1 MKRPKPGV
9 LLRAIVSGALLA
21 YVLMRVQWAEARDL
35 VGQTDWFFLVVS
47 VAVGIAMIFVSAWK
61 WYLLLRARGK
71 HLSLIRL
78 FQLYLVGYFF
88 NNVLPTNVGGDVI
101 RGYEAG
107 RELDD
112 KATAMASVFVER
124 FTGLTALVLLAVIS
138 FVSNLKLFGDTRFA
152 FALAA
157 AALIYTS
164 VFIIVVDPRPLALL
178 SRLVRN
184 TPLKKLM
191 PKLQKL
197 QEAISS
203 YRNHRGSLYVAMV
216 LSFVFYL
223 LAVLNGFV
231 STLAFGEFVPL
242 TNFLVIVPVIM
253 VISMIPISLGG
264 IGLQEWGF
272 LFTYTA
278 IGAGG
283 SLGLVVAIL
292 IRLKAVFYGIIGGT
306 LHLLKGGGR
315 VTMKELD
322 PNSTPRPA
330 TAAAHG
336 TTNPSD
342 SDGGARETMSFHEV
356 SENSSRSPLT
366 KYQILCLGNTK
377 FSQLIQYELLM
388 LLINDL
394 PGLLGLSLRRV
405 FYKRLFR
412 KVGRGVVFGRSLVI
426 RQPAKIEIGDGTLI
440 DDRSILNVRGSARS
454 GISIGRDVF
463 VGRDTTLNTREGT
476 IEIGDSSI
484 LSSNVRIGSTSRVI
498 LGKHV
503 LVAAFSYIGG
513 ASRKFDRLDIP
524 IAHQGSDLRG
534 GVVIEDDVFIANGVI
549 INDGVRIGRGSVVGA
564 GSVVTRDL
572 PAYSIAFG
580 APAKVVRSRKE
591 PRGDEQHT

>member
-9 LLRAIVSGALLA
+9 LLRAAVSGALLA

-35 VGQTDWFFLVVS
+35 VGQTDLFFLVVS
-47 VAVGIAMIFVSAWK
+47 VAVGIVMIFVSAWK
-61 WYLLLRARGK
+61 WYLLLKARGK
-71 HLSLIRL
+71 HLSLMRL

-157 AALIYTS
+157 AALIYSS

-184 TPLKKLM
+184 TPLNKLM

-197 QEAISS
+197 QAVIST
-203 YRNHRGSLYVAMV
+203 YRNHRGPLFLAMV

-272 LFTYTA
+272 VFTYTA

-292 IRLKAVFYGIIGGT
+292 IRMKAVFYGIIGGT
-306 LHLLKGGGR
+306 LHLLRGGGR
-315 VTMKELD
+315 VTMKELE
-322 PNSTPRPA
+322 STSIAQAAVP
-330 TAAAHG
+330 AAAG
-336 TTNPSD
+336 TASPSD
-342 SDGGARETMSFHEV
+342 TDGRPREAMSFHEV
-356 SENSSRSPLT
+356 AKASDRSPLA
-366 KYQILCLGNTK
+366 KYQLLCLGNTK
-377 FSQLIQYELLM
+377 LSELIRYELLM
-388 LLINDL
+388 LLVNDL

-426 RQPAKIEIGDGTLI
+426 RQPAKIKIGDGTLI
-440 DDRSILNVRGSARS
+440 DDRSILTVRGSARS

-463 VGRDTTLNTREGT
+463 VGRDTTLNSRDGT
-476 IEIGDSSI
+476 IEIGDSVV
-484 LSSNVRIGSTSRVI
+484 LSSSVRIGSTSQVV

-503 LVAAFSYIGG
+503 LVGAFSYIGG
-513 ASRKFDRLDIP
+513 ASRKFDRLDVP
-524 IAHQGSDLRG
+524 IAHQGSELRG
-534 GVVIEDDVFIANGVI
+534 GVVIEDDVFLGGGVI
-549 INDGVRIGRGSVVGA
+549 VNDGVRIGQGAVVGA

-572 PAYSIAFG
+572 PAYSVAVG
-580 APAKVVRSRKE
+580 APAKVVRSRKDA
-591 PRGDEQHT
+591 GSDEQNT